1 MRKKFNFKTIGVFI
15 AFLYA
20 GGIFTAQRVSAYK
33 LKQEIQKQQVELQ
46 KVKEKNQR
54 LQDEVKMS
62 KTDMYMEKLARE
74 RLGFIKE
81 KETPVIH
88 STDKK

>member
-1 MRKKFNFKTIGVFI
+1 MRKRFNLKTIGVII

-20 GGIFTAQRVSAYK
+20 GGIFTGQRVNAYK
-33 LKQEIQKQQVELQ
+33 LRLEIQKQQSELQ
-46 KVKEKNQR
+46 KVKERNQR

-62 KTDMYMEKLARE
+62 RMDMYIEKLARE
-74 RLGFIKE
+74 RLGLIKE